1 MRACESA
8 PAPALYF
15 LLCLFFFFNR
25 GFQDTYAVLQTAAL
39 FEIGDRLVL
48 GITAYSQCFYL
59 SKDGAWGE
67 GKGGWRLKQD
77 EGLQGGRGEQEGST
91 RPTRGL
97 CSADR
102 ACGGESRLIAVP
114 NVSEQFKSWKVVLME
129 VCVLLLRERVESDQQ
144 IAQLPARALKILA
157 PEDPITAAALLD

>member
-1 MRACESA
+1 MKGYRE
-8 PAPALYF
+8 
-15 LLCLFFFFNR
+15 
-25 GFQDTYAVLQTAAL
+25 
-39 FEIGDRLVL
+39 EE
-48 GITAYSQCFYL
+48 
-59 SKDGAWGE
+59 E
-67 GKGGWRLKQD
+67 GKK
-77 EGLQGGRGEQEGST
+77 GST
-91 RPTRGL
+91 RPTKGL